1 MNNYIETN
9 TRSCYLEYKV
19 RVKLSIDTMGDLHVE
34 RPACMFKKCQR
45 SDSSVER
52 QRKRKRIHVPHSSR
66 PKEFVV
72 KRNSKERQRVRAMA
86 KAFDALETVLPTS
99 NDSQKPS
106 RSDILRQT
114 VDYIRSL
121 ERKLIYNDCD
131 TTALGSCENKTIPPE
146 PQRNLWMK
154 GLTLNILPET
164 FEEQEPIPDHID
176 NSCNPVPHRLAETQ
190 SGCKRV
196 NTCSDTHLNQMQ
208 SSSSSI
214 HDRFRT
220 KSKGYSANFNHS
232 QQMYNSSVNAKA
244 TRGPQTSN
252 YLYQMYNSTEHAKAT
267 RGSETFSYLN
277 QMYNSQVND
286 LTNNFHGRN
295 SSNFLEPLITEDFSR
310 TLHKSSNFDV
320 YVPEYCIYGDDN
332 AGDNA
337 LAIDYHGSN
346 LHVDDGPFHR
356 PRLSCTINTERTN
369 RRTSVRSENLST
381 SNRSLLDITNTSS
394 AFEYRTTT
402 ASYSEQSSISA
413 HGQTEY
419 WQAQSNLHFSDT
431 VSGQGAEHEEIF
443 YSIL

>member
-1 MNNYIETN
+1 M
-9 TRSCYLEYKV
+9 
-19 RVKLSIDTMGDLHVE
+19 DDLHVE
-34 RPACMFKKCQR
+34 RPACMFKNCQR

-52 QRKRKRIHVPHSSR
+52 RRKRKRIHVPHSSR

-121 ERKLIYNDCD
+121 ERKLIYNDCE
-131 TTALGSCENKTIPPE
+131 TMSLGSCENKTVPPE
-146 PQRNLWMK
+146 PQRNIWMK
-154 GLTLNILPET
+154 DMSFDNLQTVDDSLTYSKALFGNILPET
-164 FEEQEPIPDHID
+164 FEEQKPIPGHID
-176 NSCNPVPHRLAETQ
+176 NSCNPVAHRLTKTQ
-190 SGCKRV
+190 SACTRV

-214 HDRFRT
+214 HDRFCT
-220 KSKGYSANFNHS
+220 KYNGYSANFNHS
-232 QQMYNSSVNAKA
+232 HQMYNSSVNAKA

-267 RGSETFSYLN
+267 RGSETFSYVH
-277 QMYNSQVND
+277 QIYNSKVKD
-286 LTNNFHGRN
+286 LTNNFHGLN
-295 SSNFLEPLITEDFSR
+295 SSNFLQPLITEDSSCSSQ
-310 TLHKSSNFDV
+310 KSKNFDV
-320 YVPEYCIYGDDN
+320 YVPEYCIHDDN
-332 AGDNA
+332 ARENA

-346 LHVDDGPFHR
+346 LHVDGGPFHR
-356 PRLSCTINTERTN
+356 TRLSCSERTT
-369 RRTSVRSENLST
+369 RRTSVRSENVST

-394 AFEYRTTT
+394 AFEYRTST
-402 ASYSEQSSISA
+402 ASYSEQASMCA
-413 HGQTEY
+413 HGQTEH

-431 VSGQGAEHEEIF
+431 VSGQCGEHEEIF